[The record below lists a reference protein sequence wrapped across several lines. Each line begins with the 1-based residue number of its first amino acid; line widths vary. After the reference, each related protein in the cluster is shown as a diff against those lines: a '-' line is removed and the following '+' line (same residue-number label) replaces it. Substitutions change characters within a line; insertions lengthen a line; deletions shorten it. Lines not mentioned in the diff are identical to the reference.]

1 MWLSENQKFGA
12 GFLASS
18 LLFFLLGLTLFFD
31 RACLSMANLLLLCG
45 ITLLMGPSRT
55 LSFFLKKEKYQGTA
69 FFFLGI
75 VAILARWTIVGFILE
90 CYGLVRLFADFLGTI
105 LGFIGMVPVVGP
117 VVERWG
123 RRVTGS
129 GPTLPV

>member
-1 MWLSENQKFGA
+1 
-12 GFLASS
+12 
-18 LLFFLLGLTLFFD
+18 
-31 RACLSMANLLLLCG
+31 
-45 ITLLMGPSRT
+45 MGPSRT

-123 RRVTGS
+123 RRVTGMLCYS
-129 GPTLPV
+129 GGRFGWVRGAGGGRGTSG